1 MARLLLGLGVIGIRA
16 DPAGLFVI
24 AIVVAIVAGVAVVS
38 VEVAVV
44 SVEAALVSVGVAV
57 GTIAACRVHEL
68 IGALVHCMNGRMNGI
83 MNGLIHSEAGQ
94 GDEEEA
100 TH

>member
-1 MARLLLGLGVIGIRA
+1 MARHFLGLGVIGIRA

-24 AIVVAIVAGVAVVS
+24 AAVVNIV

-44 SVEAALVSVGVAV
+44 FVEVVVASVEAAVVSVWAAV

-68 IGALVHCMNGRMNGI
+68 IGALVHCSAPRMHGR
-83 MNGLIHSEAGQ
+83 IHSGAGQ
-94 GDEEEA
+94 EDEEEA